1 MFALNISNLGFNEVL
16 TENRVFVQLYLNII
30 LPDTQKLLRP
40 LDRKTA
46 VLSLTKTLTGSVAFS
61 EKYKKGWGL
70 TCNAL
75 LKLLEDPPI
84 LAASEDVIVEQDP
97 DDMGFGVG
105 FTQITT
111 IKRPARDQ
119 WPEITDVKSWVSD
132 FLKAADQRQSGKIS
146 SYAQERL
153 SPEAA
158 SVLAAYM

>member
-1 MFALNISNLGFNEVL
+1 M
-16 TENRVFVQLYLNII
+16 
-30 LPDTQKLLRP
+30 PDTQKLLRP

-46 VLSLTKTLTGSVAFS
+46 VISLTKTLTDSAAFS

-97 DDMGFGVG
+97 DDMSFGVG

-111 IKRPARDQ
+111 IKRPVRDQ
-119 WPEITDVKSWVSD
+119 WPEIKDVKSWVSD
-132 FLKAADQRQSGKIS
+132 FLKSADQGQNGKIS
-146 SYAQERL
+146 SFARERL

-158 SVLAAYM
+158 PVLAAYMR